1 MASTYIMPKTMLRP
15 SRRSRFNLNQQVA
28 TSGNELFSG
37 QGRDTP
43 NNLQINTF
51 NTFYRAPVGRENWAI
66 KHIKPQQQRSSS
78 MINAPTK
85 EAHVNRRADRY

>member
-1 MASTYIMPKTMLRP
+1 MASTQFTPKAMLRP
-15 SRRSRFNLNQQVA
+15 TRRSRFNINQQVA
-28 TSGNELFSG
+28 SSGNEMYSG
-37 QGRDTP
+37 RGGGTP

-66 KHIKPQQQRSSS
+66 KHIKPQRSSS

-85 EAHVNRRADRY
+85 EANVNRGAGRY